1 MCESIFF
8 HGPICSNFLTE
19 YCTTL
24 FHRFRSNRF
33 LCAFHKQAI
42 TFKMTRIILCSSYPI
57 LLVFEASYTT
67 FGVALEQNVLQ
78 GSKKL
83 RQIRQVYV
91 PIEIC
96 HNILESVEI
105 MIINGKGLIWYSLFT
120 FRVPGN
126 MIIFFVVINKF
137 NLFSSAAGC
146 LYEY

>member
-1 MCESIFF
+1 
-8 HGPICSNFLTE
+8 
-19 YCTTL
+19 
-24 FHRFRSNRF
+24 
-33 LCAFHKQAI
+33 
-42 TFKMTRIILCSSYPI
+42 MTRIILCSSYPI

-105 MIINGKGLIWYSLFT
+105 MIINGKGLI
-120 FRVPGN
+120 
-126 MIIFFVVINKF
+126 
-137 NLFSSAAGC
+137 
-146 LYEY
+146 